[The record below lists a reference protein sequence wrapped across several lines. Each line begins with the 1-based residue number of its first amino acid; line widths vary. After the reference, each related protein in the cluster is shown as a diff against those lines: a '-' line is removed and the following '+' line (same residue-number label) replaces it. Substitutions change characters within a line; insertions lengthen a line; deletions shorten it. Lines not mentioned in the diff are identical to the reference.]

1 METLKITDCCNLALP
16 LDENSAL
23 MDKVFDGFYEAV
35 KGLCGLMSDEQLS
48 EHLEK
53 FRSIPTAK
61 MIVRSEKSGEA
72 QVSFTLG
79 DDCFQS
85 VSFVVHY

>member
-1 METLKITDCCNLALP
+1 METLKISDCCILALP

-23 MDKVFDGFYEAV
+23 IEKVFDGFYKAV
-35 KGLCGLMSDEQLS
+35 KSLHGLMSDEQLS

-61 MIVRSEKSGEA
+61 MSVRSEKCGEA
-72 QVSFTLG
+72 HVSFTLG